1 MCSAYSPE
9 RNKASYTYLTKG
21 ARSSPGVPRIKGG
34 ILNAKLGTRKQGLL
48 TALTLCVG
56 TRDATL
62 QGTTAESQLLP
73 SQLSMTSTPSPR
85 NSSTDNKKDK
95 ALLTA
100 GSKAQAQSG
109 RPSAAV
115 WHCHADCMQ
124 CPNKRQPE
132 GSSPPFPAPALC
144 HFWSDAVRKHRDVQ
158 HNRTRGRREHE
169 SREKQGLCTFLPL
182 FRRTCC
188 HQ

>member
-48 TALTLCVG
+48 TALMLCVG

-85 NSSTDNKKDK
+85 NSSADNKKDK

-100 GSKAQAQSG
+100 GSKAQAQSS

-132 GSSPPFPAPALC
+132 GSSPPLPSPG
-144 HFWSDAVRKHRDVQ
+144 SVP
-158 HNRTRGRREHE
+158 
-169 SREKQGLCTFLPL
+169 FLE
-182 FRRTCC
+182 RCC
-188 HQ
+188 QKTP

>member
-1 MCSAYSPE
+1 MCSAYSPV

-21 ARSSPGVPRIKGG
+21 ARSSPGVPQVKGG
-34 ILNAKLGTRKQGLL
+34 ILSAKLGTRKQGLL

-132 GSSPPFPAPALC
+132 GSSPPLPSPG
-144 HFWSDAVRKHRDVQ
+144 SVP
-158 HNRTRGRREHE
+158 
-169 SREKQGLCTFLPL
+169 FLE
-182 FRRTCC
+182 RCC
-188 HQ
+188 QKTP

>member
-21 ARSSPGVPRIKGG
+21 ARSSPGVPQVKGG
-34 ILNAKLGTRKQGLL
+34 ILSAKLGTRKRGLL

-85 NSSTDNKKDK
+85 NSSADNKKDK

-100 GSKAQAQSG
+100 GSKAQAQSS

-169 SREKQGLCTFLPL
+169 SREKQELCTFLPL

>member
-34 ILNAKLGTRKQGLL
+34 ILNAKLGTRKRGLL

-85 NSSTDNKKDK
+85 NSSADNKKDK

-100 GSKAQAQSG
+100 GSKAQAQSS

-182 FRRTCC
+182 LRRTCC

>member
-1 MCSAYSPE
+1 MCSAYSPV

-21 ARSSPGVPRIKGG
+21 ARSSPGVPQVKGG
-34 ILNAKLGTRKQGLL
+34 ILSAKLGTRKRGLL

-132 GSSPPFPAPALC
+132 GSSPPLPSPG
-144 HFWSDAVRKHRDVQ
+144 SVP
-158 HNRTRGRREHE
+158 
-169 SREKQGLCTFLPL
+169 FLE
-182 FRRTCC
+182 RCC
-188 HQ
+188 QKTP

>member
-1 MCSAYSPE
+1 MCSAYSPV

-21 ARSSPGVPRIKGG
+21 ARSSPGVPRVKGG
-34 ILNAKLGTRKQGLL
+34 ILSAKLGTRKQGLL

-132 GSSPPFPAPALC
+132 GSSPPLPSPG
-144 HFWSDAVRKHRDVQ
+144 SVP
-158 HNRTRGRREHE
+158 
-169 SREKQGLCTFLPL
+169 FLE
-182 FRRTCC
+182 RCC
-188 HQ
+188 QKTP

>member
-21 ARSSPGVPRIKGG
+21 ARSSPGVPQVKGG
-34 ILNAKLGTRKQGLL
+34 ILSAKLGTRKRGLL

-115 WHCHADCMQ
+115 WHCHTDCMQ
-124 CPNKRQPE
+124 CPNKQQPE
-132 GSSPPFPAPALC
+132 GSSPPLPSPG
-144 HFWSDAVRKHRDVQ
+144 SVP
-158 HNRTRGRREHE
+158 
-169 SREKQGLCTFLPL
+169 FLE
-182 FRRTCC
+182 RCC
-188 HQ
+188 QKTP